1 MKAIG
6 AVAAALGIFLFTW
19 FLIAVLIFGL
29 AYFATGAGIGGG
41 VFWRL
46 NALLAWILSPLAGAA
61 VAVYASIT
69 TFKSVDAATIFVA
82 FVSVCASLM
91 GILFI
96 FVMVATVHGQGAG
109 ELLLFIAQSVAIFV
123 GARLGRVLAVSK

>member
-6 AVAAALGIFLFTW
+6 AVAAALGIFLFMW
-19 FLIAVLIFGL
+19 FLIAGLIVGL

-41 VFWRL
+41 VFWGL
-46 NALLAWILSPLAGAA
+46 NTLLVWIISPLAGAA

-69 TFKSVDAATIFVA
+69 TFRSVAPATIFVA
-82 FVSVCASLM
+82 FVSVCASLI

-96 FVMVATVHGQGAG
+96 FGIVATVRGQGAG
-109 ELLLFIAQSVAIFV
+109 QLLLFVAQSVAIFV
-123 GARLGRVLAVSK
+123 GARLGRFLAVSE